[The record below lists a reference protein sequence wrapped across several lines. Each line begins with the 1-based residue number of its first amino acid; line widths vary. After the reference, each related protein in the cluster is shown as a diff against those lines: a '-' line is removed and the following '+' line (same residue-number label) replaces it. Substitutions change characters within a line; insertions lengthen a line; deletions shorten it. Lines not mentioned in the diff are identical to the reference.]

1 LNDEKKKKAEGTTLP
16 EEPETSPSQETE
28 ESEEAAKRRSHLL
41 LLAGTVSGFLKEL
54 GIKYEYDD
62 DNPGV
67 WHFRIPTEYREYDII
82 ILPSNNLKLL
92 FFNIIYLPLP
102 EFMSSDFYRTLLEM
116 NYHTEKS
123 YFVVDPND
131 NFLYIRSA
139 VFVDSM
145 GKEEFQYALDDVTI
159 VANSLFLKIANLI
172 ENERKAHVREAAGHA
187 PASEPLADIILPDPE
202 SPEGE
207 A

>member
-1 LNDEKKKKAEGTTLP
+1 MSNDKKKKQPDAPPQEADAA
-16 EEPETSPSQETE
+16 PSEARDR
-28 ESEEAAKRRSHLL
+28 SEEEAHRRSQLM
-41 LLAGTVSGFLKEL
+41 LLADTITGYLKEL
-54 GIKYEYDD
+54 NIKYEYDE

-67 WHFRIPTEYREYDII
+67 WHFRIPTEYREYDVI

-102 EFMSSDFYRTLLEM
+102 EFMSADFFRTLLEM
-116 NYHTEKS
+116 NYHTEQS

-131 NFLYIRSA
+131 NFLYIRST

-145 GKEEFQYALDDVTI
+145 GKDEFQYALDDVTI

-172 ENERKAHVREAAGHA
+172 ENERRAHVQAAAGRSK
-187 PASEPLADIILPDPE
+187 PSESLADIILPDPE